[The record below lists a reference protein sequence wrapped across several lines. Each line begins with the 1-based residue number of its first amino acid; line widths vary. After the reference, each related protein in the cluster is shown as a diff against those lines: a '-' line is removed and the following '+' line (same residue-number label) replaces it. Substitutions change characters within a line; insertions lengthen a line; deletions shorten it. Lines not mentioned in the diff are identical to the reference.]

1 MNKLIKKY
9 TETLGENVAM
19 YAIPSDI
26 EIDGKSFTLEE
37 FLQLCIKEKKLV
49 TDYFPY
55 KEGCDY

>member
-1 MNKLIKKY
+1 MDELMNQY
-9 TETLGENVAM
+9 TDALGENVAM

-26 EIDGKSFTLEE
+26 EIDGKVLTLEE

-55 KEGCDY
+55 KEDYDY